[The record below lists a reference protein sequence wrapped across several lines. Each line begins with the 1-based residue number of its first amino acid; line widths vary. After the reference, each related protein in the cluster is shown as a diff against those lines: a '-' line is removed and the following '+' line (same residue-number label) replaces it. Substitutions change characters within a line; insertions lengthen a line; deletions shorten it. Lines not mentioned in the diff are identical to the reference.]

1 MLPLTWGS
9 MLKMRKAF
17 SFSLIDI
24 DPKRFFSIAIALGA
38 AIVALTGVIF
48 YEVSI
53 SQLSSRMHATVE
65 YIASQSLIYD
75 SYNDASTMKSVLRA
89 TENASQLAR
98 NVEKDGIVTPE
109 KLRDY
114 TEELRLTGAIALD
127 DSGAVVGAYSSD
139 EVGAAELKSIIENE
153 SVLDVASHPTKV
165 YSTRLQLADGSC
177 VDLAAACRTDAPG
190 IMVAYYHTSKEFAD
204 KYTLT
209 LQNMLLGYDT
219 ADNGTIVIERDGEL
233 EATNDASVKNE
244 ADDCLTENAANIVKA
259 IKDANISSEI
269 AFVRQPNGAYLG
281 MASKAR
287 DYYVYTYV
295 SLGNFFSIIAL
306 AMSIVLVAYSCT
318 AGAIW
323 MICKQSR
330 RAYLEERLE
339 EAREHG
345 EQLAA
350 ATRSAQSANS
360 AKTEFL
366 QRMSHDIRTPI
377 NGIRGMVEVADAC
390 ADDLEKQADCR
401 RKIWSASNLLLDLV
415 NEVLDMSK
423 LESGKV
429 ELDQQPLNL
438 NEMLFELYEI
448 LERQATAHGVKILRT
463 QTHLEHPYVLAS
475 PTHVKRLVMN
485 VIGNAVK
492 YNKQDGTVELSCEE
506 LSCENGIATYRITV
520 ADTGIGMSEQF
531 QQRLFEPF
539 AQEHQEVA
547 ANTPGTGL
555 GMPIAKSLAE
565 IMGGNIEFESELGVG
580 TTVRITLPMQINE
593 KQAADTE
600 TPNEEASIA
609 GMHVLLAED
618 NELNREIAEF
628 LLHDAGA
635 YVTSAA
641 DGKQA
646 LETFEASQEG
656 EFDVIV
662 MDVMMP
668 TMNGYEATRAIRS
681 LARDD
686 AASVPII
693 ALTANAFAEDR
704 QKARAAGMN
713 DHIAKPLNSKLMIY
727 TIAKHV
733 GKKQAEQ

>member
-1 MLPLTWGS
+1 
-9 MLKMRKAF
+9 
-17 SFSLIDI
+17 
-24 DPKRFFSIAIALGA
+24 
-38 AIVALTGVIF
+38 
-48 YEVSI
+48 
-53 SQLSSRMHATVE
+53 
-65 YIASQSLIYD
+65 
-75 SYNDASTMKSVLRA
+75 
-89 TENASQLAR
+89 
-98 NVEKDGIVTPE
+98 
-109 KLRDY
+109 
-114 TEELRLTGAIALD
+114 
-127 DSGAVVGAYSSD
+127 
-139 EVGAAELKSIIENE
+139 
-153 SVLDVASHPTKV
+153 
-165 YSTRLQLADGSC
+165 
-177 VDLAAACRTDAPG
+177 
-190 IMVAYYHTSKEFAD
+190 
-204 KYTLT
+204 
-209 LQNMLLGYDT
+209 
-219 ADNGTIVIERDGEL
+219 
-233 EATNDASVKNE
+233 
-244 ADDCLTENAANIVKA
+244 
-259 IKDANISSEI
+259 
-269 AFVRQPNGAYLG
+269 
-281 MASKAR
+281 
-287 DYYVYTYV
+287 
-295 SLGNFFSIIAL
+295 
-306 AMSIVLVAYSCT
+306 
-318 AGAIW
+318 
-323 MICKQSR
+323 
-330 RAYLEERLE
+330 
-339 EAREHG
+339 
-345 EQLAA
+345 
-350 ATRSAQSANS
+350 
-360 AKTEFL
+360 
-366 QRMSHDIRTPI
+366 
-377 NGIRGMVEVADAC
+377 
-390 ADDLEKQADCR
+390 
-401 RKIWSASNLLLDLV
+401 
-415 NEVLDMSK
+415 
-423 LESGKV
+423 
-429 ELDQQPLNL
+429 
-438 NEMLFELYEI
+438 
-448 LERQATAHGVKILRT
+448 
-463 QTHLEHPYVLAS
+463 
-475 PTHVKRLVMN
+475 MN

-656 EFDVIV
+656 EFDAIV